1 MISIFDSKP
10 SAIMPLGNGAYYY
23 NYNIREL
30 VAEGDE
36 PAGWQCDTVK
46 LWGAPEYGNIVRAVI
61 RNEYD
66 ANAEFDLVNSYNAA
80 CAGITEGDKAK
91 ADTAAYIAFIG
102 RVSAIKVMVKKDLSD
117 GLAD

>member
-10 SAIMPLGNGAYYY
+10 SAIIPLGNGAYYY
-23 NYNIREL
+23 NYNIRVL

-61 RNEYD
+61 RSQYD
-66 ANAEFDLVNSYNAA
+66 ENAEFDLVNSYNAA
-80 CAGITEGDKAK
+80 VAGITEGDKAK
-91 ADTAAYIAFIG
+91 ADTAAYVAYIG
-102 RVSAIKVMVKKDLSD
+102 WVSAVKAMVRKDVEASKI
-117 GLAD
+117 